1 MQTQLVLVVHFIY
14 PNLCKNTMASA
25 SVSLLLGYFTY
36 LFSYG
41 CFKAYS
47 ACETYIASHF
57 GQQTLQLLQLLK
69 SYMWLLVTKCVWGT
83 AKVTQRHNSI
93 VLYHSVLFS
102 ASTIHTQTLDPIF
115 KVFTQGLLQEVF

>member
-1 MQTQLVLVVHFIY
+1 MQTPLVFVVHFIY

-36 LFSYG
+36 LFSYR

-47 ACETYIASHF
+47 ACETYIVSHF
-57 GQQTLQLLQLLK
+57 GQQTLQLLQVLE
-69 SYMWLLVTKCVWGT
+69 SYMWLLVTKCVWDT

-102 ASTIHTQTLDPIF
+102 LLALFTLRP
-115 KVFTQGLLQEVF
+115 